1 MESRLQFRHL
11 NFPLSTMQSPSLRA
25 ASLNSLPQQQ
35 FVGVNRQL
43 IPKIPFLQSGGQEH
57 EDDQSKPKDSCKA
70 KILRRGKWTA
80 CEEKY
85 ADKIIEAFKSGVLG
99 SEVREG
105 TTLRSLLAS
114 RLKCAP
120 MRISKKYSGSSI
132 GKVGKSFFGHTTFLK
147 YLNVS
152 LLYR

>member
-1 MESRLQFRHL
+1 
-11 NFPLSTMQSPSLRA
+11 MQSPSLRA

-35 FVGVNRQL
+35 FVGINRQVT
-43 IPKIPFLQSGGQEH
+43 PRIPFLRSGGQEH
-57 EDDQSKPKDSCKA
+57 EDNRPKPKDSCKA

-85 ADKIIEAFKSGVLG
+85 ADIIIEAFKLGVLG

-132 GKVGKSFFGHTTFLK
+132 GKVGKSFFWHTTFK
-147 YLNVS
+147 
-152 LLYR
+152 